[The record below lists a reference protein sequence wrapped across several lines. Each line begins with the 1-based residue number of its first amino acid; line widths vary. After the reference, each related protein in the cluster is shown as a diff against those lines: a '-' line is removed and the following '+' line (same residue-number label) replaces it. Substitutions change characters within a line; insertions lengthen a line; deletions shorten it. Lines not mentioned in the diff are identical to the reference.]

1 MPKTVS
7 EIVQQVKPG
16 ASETER
22 NVLVER
28 IGHWTR
34 SGLLAPLGRQNPG
47 TGRHRRYADAAVVD
61 VMVLD
66 VMANAGLQIEIM
78 RFTIF
83 LVRESLRTGEWRE
96 KPFLEIDRFPG
107 GQLAAYLV
115 PKDKLMQPL
124 AIESA
129 HIFPLTQLFG
139 HLTQL
144 FAPVPPPQSKTG
156 ETSG

>member
-7 EIVQQVKPG
+7 EIAQQVKPG

-28 IGHWTR
+28 IAHWTR
-34 SGLLAPLGRQNPG
+34 EHLIAPLGRQNPG

-61 VMVLD
+61 VMILD
-66 VMANAGLQIEIM
+66 AMANMGVPIETM

-83 LVRESLRTGEWRE
+83 QVRESLRTGEWRE

-107 GQLAAYLV
+107 GQLAAYLT
-115 PKDKLMQPL
+115 PADALMKPL
-124 AIESA
+124 AIEGA
-129 HIFPLTQLFG
+129 HIFDLRN
-139 HLTQL
+139 L
-144 FAPVPPPQSKTG
+144 FAAITTPPPQQTG
-156 ETSG
+156 DVVREQGK